1 LEYFSDCILNNRRP
15 EPSGTEGIADVRIIE
30 ALYRSAKS
38 RRPVKI
44 EPVRQTQR
52 PSIKQT
58 KRKPAVEKPALVHAE
73 SAAL

>member
-1 LEYFSDCILNNRRP
+1 M
-15 EPSGTEGIADVRIIE
+15 
-30 ALYRSAKS
+30 
-38 RRPVKI
+38 KI
-44 EPVRQTQR
+44 EPVPQSQR